1 MQWPGLP
8 GVTIDVAALLESL
21 TPSVLTSALKA
32 AGSGDNVAVT
42 LQAPG
47 LVLVLPDVL
56 RALDQQTL
64 LAAVRHAVESWP
76 SSTASV
82 ALELAQKMSTSL
94 AKASSLK
101 LPQIGSSLGKPP
113 RLPPGL
119 SKSVGSLPT
128 VPEGEW
134 LLQAVQDKNLAK
146 VQELLALRVDVETC
160 DSRGI
165 RPISLAMAQGVPSGI
180 LKSLL
185 DSKANTMVR
194 DNQNRALVHLWS
206 WNLPRSKT
214 SSREE
219 QKKLALLAAH
229 RVDLNSFLPVTGDTA
244 MHVLARVFNSLHKRA
259 QDESSSGPCP
269 PSINS
274 MEAERFAKTTEVRLQ
289 LLANAGASVSRQ
301 NSAGQ
306 VPLELVDT
314 QFWKLLPVLGGSDA
328 AAEAAGGKSASLA
341 APAPS
346 HNTPS
351 MVSMSSSGSTAL
363 N

>member
-1 MQWPGLP
+1 
-8 GVTIDVAALLESL
+8 
-21 TPSVLTSALKA
+21 
-32 AGSGDNVAVT
+32 
-42 LQAPG
+42 
-47 LVLVLPDVL
+47 
-56 RALDQQTL
+56 
-64 LAAVRHAVESWP
+64 
-76 SSTASV
+76 
-82 ALELAQKMSTSL
+82 
-94 AKASSLK
+94 
-101 LPQIGSSLGKPP
+101 
-113 RLPPGL
+113 
-119 SKSVGSLPT
+119 
-128 VPEGEW
+128 
-134 LLQAVQDKNLAK
+134 
-146 VQELLALRVDVETC
+146 
-160 DSRGI
+160 
-165 RPISLAMAQGVPSGI
+165 
-180 LKSLL
+180 
-185 DSKANTMVR
+185 
-194 DNQNRALVHLWS
+194 
-206 WNLPRSKT
+206 
-214 SSREE
+214 
-219 QKKLALLAAH
+219 
-229 RVDLNSFLPVTGDTA
+229 